1 VRALL
6 EGLLIAGLVLLAICM
21 VAATWAWNRVRRQ
34 LRIAP
39 RVRSKAPT
47 VWLVSPTTAA
57 RLHRR
62 LRSLAASARLASAL
76 DPAVTSLADDLVAE
90 AVAIEPRLI
99 AVATTRRAGRSVRRD
114 LSTQV
119 GELEAVARHLVRLSS
134 EPGSWAEPRQAT
146 HLLERV
152 VALEAAR
159 EELAEIDLRA
169 GLLRQI

>member
-1 VRALL
+1 
-6 EGLLIAGLVLLAICM
+6 
-21 VAATWAWNRVRRQ
+21 
-34 LRIAP
+34 
-39 RVRSKAPT
+39 
-47 VWLVSPTTAA
+47 
-57 RLHRR
+57 
-62 LRSLAASARLASAL
+62 
-76 DPAVTSLADDLVAE
+76 
-90 AVAIEPRLI
+90 
-99 AVATTRRAGRSVRRD
+99 VRRD